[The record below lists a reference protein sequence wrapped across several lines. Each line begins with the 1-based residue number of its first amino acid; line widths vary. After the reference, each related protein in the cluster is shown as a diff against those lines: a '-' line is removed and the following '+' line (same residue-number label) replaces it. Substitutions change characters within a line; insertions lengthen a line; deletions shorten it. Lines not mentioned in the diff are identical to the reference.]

1 MKRKLTAKALILPL
15 LIAFLVLL
23 PLLGAAVIGEHR
35 YARKHPEYL
44 HHFWMRLLGE
54 EDAQTSLMDDGDI
67 PAATSTGRMNILV
80 MGKDRAAGLTD
91 VMMIASLDT
100 ERHEVQLLQIPRDT
114 YAAYTSAN
122 YKKINGAYA
131 KLGGEGARSFLAQ
144 NMGIDLDHYVVVDL
158 DVLGEMVDMMGGVR
172 MNVPADMDYDDPD
185 QNLHIHLKAG
195 EQVLNGEMAQMFVR
209 FRSGYALA
217 DVGRMD
223 AQKLFLSSLAKG
235 AKQNL
240 NVAETVNLVC
250 RCFGKIKTDMGLD
263 DCISCAKA
271 LRRVELSDMHMTTL
285 PGASARTGGKS
296 GAWYYI
302 LNRDA
307 TATLLEQS
315 MGGKRTAFDPKEVFT
330 NRQKA
335 AFDEIY
341 RASAETC
348 KSRDYTAEGTLDGEL
363 EIRRVS

>member
-15 LIAFLVLL
+15 LVAFLLLL

-35 YARKHPEYL
+35 YAKNHPEYL
-44 HHFWMRLLGE
+44 HHFWMQLWGE
-54 EDAQTSLMDDGDI
+54 ETPTSLHGTGDV
-67 PAATSTGRMNILV
+67 PAVADSGRVNILV
-80 MGKDRAAGLTD
+80 MGKDQAAGLTD

-100 ERHEVQLLQIPRDT
+100 EENEVQLLQIPRDT
-114 YAAYTSAN
+114 YASYTTSG

-131 KLGGEGARSFLAQ
+131 KLGGTGTMEFLSQ
-144 NMGIDLDHYVVVDL
+144 NMGIRLDHYVLVDL
-158 DVLGEMVDMMGGVR
+158 DVLGEMVDLMGGVP
-172 MNVPADMDYDDPD
+172 MNVPADMNYDDPE

-195 EQVLNGEMAQMFVR
+195 EQVLNGDQAQMFVR

-240 NVAETVNLVC
+240 SVTDTVNLVC
-250 RCFGKIKTDMGLD
+250 RCFSKIKTDMGLS
-263 DCISCAKA
+263 DCIRCAKA

-285 PGASARTGGKS
+285 PGASARTGGAS

-307 TATLLEQS
+307 TAQLLSERMQGS
-315 MGGKRTAFDPKEVFT
+315 PDAFDPNEVFT
-330 NRQKA
+330 NSKKA

-341 RASAETC
+341 RASADTC
-348 KSRDYTAEGTLDGEL
+348 RSSDYTAEGTLDGKL
-363 EIRRVS
+363 KIRRVS